1 MLETLHLLCQL
12 FSKDSV
18 TVQEVAHVVGTGKIT
33 TAPDQPIVIE
43 PRASDFQRIVI
54 SRIGSSDI
62 PTHVTLTPAR
72 GKVLLIGQLRA
83 VYGDFQ
89 ILPRSNFLSA
99 QRVLFAIRERG
110 MVHTCLVVA
119 EVDTERVSD
128 DSRVSVVMVRRE

>member
-12 FSKDSV
+12 FSRDSI
-18 TVQEVAHVVGTGKIT
+18 TVAEVAHVVGSGKIT

-99 QRVLFAIRERG
+99 QRVLFAVKEQG
-110 MVHTCLVVA
+110 MLHTSLIVA
-119 EVDTERVSD
+119 EIDTERVSD
-128 DSRVSVVMVRRE
+128 DSRVALLMVRRE